1 MMSMHTLPDGY
12 AITPAAP
19 EDIPDLVFTDLAA
32 SQLFAGTGFIP
43 DDELTD
49 HVPIASL
56 EAAIDPGHLIVARY
70 KGDPVGFA
78 MTSIREKTLYLDQIS
93 VDPKHSRKGLG
104 AALIAQVRKDAV
116 RRGLGSVTLSTFRDV
131 PWNGPY
137 YHRLGFRELPRWRMR
152 RWMREIEAA
161 QAENGLDVTRRC
173 FMVRRAGWL

>member
-1 MMSMHTLPDGY
+1 MSMHTLPEGY

-32 SQLFAGTGFIP
+32 SQLFAGTGYIP
-43 DDELTD
+43 DEELTD
-49 HVPIASL
+49 HVPIPLL
-56 EAAIDPGHLIVARY
+56 EAAIDPGHLIVARH

-93 VDPKHSRKGLG
+93 VDPRHGRKGLG
-104 AALIAQVRKDAV
+104 AALILQVRRQAV
-116 RRGLGSVTLSTFRDV
+116 RRKLATVTLSTFRDV
-131 PWNGPY
+131 AWNGPF
-137 YHRLGFRELPRWRMR
+137 YHRLGFREVPRSRMR
-152 RWMREIEAA
+152 PWMREIEAI